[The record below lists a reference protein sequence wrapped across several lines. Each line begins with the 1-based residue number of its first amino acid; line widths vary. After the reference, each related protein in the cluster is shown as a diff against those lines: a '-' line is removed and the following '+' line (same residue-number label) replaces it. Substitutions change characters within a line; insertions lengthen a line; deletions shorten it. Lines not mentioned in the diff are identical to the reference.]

1 MFGGIAALGSDRIVY
16 TTSDGH
22 IVRFDAETGAVT
34 GQQALYPVAPRRL
47 HVAACTFDDRGDL
60 LVADAR
66 HGLVRV
72 VDPDGCQR
80 ERIGGLATPGVDRE
94 DSPGVLHEP
103 CELLWTAENR
113 LWVVCGG
120 YELEHVVEGGLGLL
134 ELTPGEGDLREAQ
147 PGGEGVRRL
156 GHDGLDARRQSPV
169 QDLPPVRVEYRI
181 AHVRVTVDQGRKGH
195 APSG

>member
-1 MFGGIAALGSDRIVY
+1 MFGGIAALGSDSIVY

-22 IVRFDAETGAVT
+22 IVHFDAETGAVT

-47 HVAACTFDDRGDL
+47 HVAACTFDDRRDL

-103 CELLWTAENR
+103 CELLWTAENETSLR
-113 LWVVCGG
+113 KVLFAP
-120 YELEHVVEGGLGLL
+120 LAGLA
-134 ELTPGEGDLREAQ
+134 TPFVFVGDW
-147 PGGEGVRRL
+147 L
-156 GHDGLDARRQSPV
+156 GRATWPIDP
-169 QDLPPVRVEYRI
+169 RVEEE
-181 AHVRVTVDQGRKGH
+181 
-195 APSG
+195 